1 MCVRVCLEAGVCVR
15 VCLEAGVC
23 VRVFGGWCVCVSVFG
38 DWQEKTISEKDG
50 DAHLGFLL
58 TQFLFYCTMKCWQF
72 SDPTH

>member
-1 MCVRVCLEAGVCVR
+1 MCAS
-15 VCLEAGVC
+15 
-23 VRVFGGWCVCVSVFG
+23 VFGGWCVCVSVFG